1 MIKLIVR
8 PSVVLTAALLITLL
22 SACGQTDPASVIVQD
37 ARIWTGNP
45 DQPWAEALAVR
56 GDTIIAVGGIDDV
69 KQYADDSTDVIEGNG
84 GMLVPGF
91 IDTHVH
97 FVTGGSGLASVQLRD
112 AATPDEFRRRIAEF
126 AAELEPGEWILNGT
140 WDHENWGG
148 ELPHRDW
155 IDALTPDHPVWV
167 FRLDG
172 HMALANSRALE
183 LAGVDADTPD
193 IAGGE
198 IVRDED
204 GRPTGILKDNAMALV
219 EDVVP

>member
-22 SACGQTDPASVIVQD
+22 SACGQPDPASVIVQD

-112 AATPDEFRRRIAEF
+112 AATPDEFGRRIAEF
-126 AAELEPGEWILNGT
+126 AAGLDPGEWILNGT

-172 HMALANSRALE
+172 HMALANARALE

-204 GRPTGILKDNAMALV
+204 GRP
-219 EDVVP
+219 